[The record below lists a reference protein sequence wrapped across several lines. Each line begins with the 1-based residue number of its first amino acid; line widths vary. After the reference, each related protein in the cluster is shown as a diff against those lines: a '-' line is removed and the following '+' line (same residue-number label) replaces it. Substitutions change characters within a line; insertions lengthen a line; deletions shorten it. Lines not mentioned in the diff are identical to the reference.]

1 MRVFHNLMYR
11 HKPCWS
17 TPPVGRSSV
26 CGILPNETF
35 KLGFGFTGSFLNE
48 VDEME
53 RGWVK

>member
-1 MRVFHNLMYR
+1 MYR